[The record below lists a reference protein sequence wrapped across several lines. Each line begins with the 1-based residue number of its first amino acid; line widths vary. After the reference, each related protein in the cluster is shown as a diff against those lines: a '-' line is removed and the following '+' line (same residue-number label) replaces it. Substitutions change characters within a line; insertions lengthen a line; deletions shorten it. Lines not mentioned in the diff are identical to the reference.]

1 MKAQLPIYNCNI
13 LADAAN
19 VYIKESGVHGELSL
33 WLHLNRKYYG
43 VATLKGGSY
52 KVFL

>member
-1 MKAQLPIYNCNI
+1 MKAQLPLCNCNI

-33 WLHLNRKYYG
+33 WYIWTGSATG